1 MGKGDKKSRKG
12 KIKMASFGVSRPRDK
27 KPSITVSTEKKVK
40 AEKVE
45 APKKVAAKKEAAPNP
60 KNRSKTKRMISQRID
75 EPFFGTYC
83 KVC

>member
-27 KPSITVSTEKKVK
+27 KPSIPVSTEKKVK

-45 APKKVAAKKEAAPNP
+45 APKNVAAPKKVAAKKEAAP
-60 KNRSKTKRMISQRID
+60 KKAAAKKTAKKED
-75 EPFFGTYC
+75 
-83 KVC
+83 

>member
-27 KPSITVSTEKKVK
+27 KPSIPVSTEKKVK

-45 APKKVAAKKEAAPNP
+45 APKKAAAKKEAAP
-60 KNRSKTKRMISQRID
+60 KKAAAKKTAKKED
-75 EPFFGTYC
+75 
-83 KVC
+83 

>member
-40 AEKVE
+40 AEKVDSVS
-45 APKKVAAKKEAAPNP
+45 KVVLGYLTEK
-60 KNRSKTKRMISQRID
+60 SLIIQ
-75 EPFFGTYC
+75 
-83 KVC
+83 

>member
-27 KPSITVSTEKKVK
+27 KPATPVATVKKVK

-45 APKKVAAKKEAAPNP
+45 APKKAAAKKEAAP
-60 KNRSKTKRMISQRID
+60 KKAAAKKTAKKED
-75 EPFFGTYC
+75 
-83 KVC
+83 

>member
-45 APKKVAAKKEAAPNP
+45 APKKVAAKKEAAP
-60 KNRSKTKRMISQRID
+60 KKAAAKKTAKKKD
-75 EPFFGTYC
+75 
-83 KVC
+83 

>member
-27 KPSITVSTEKKVK
+27 KPSIPVSTEKKVK

-45 APKKVAAKKEAAPNP
+45 APKKVAAKKEAAP
-60 KNRSKTKRMISQRID
+60 KKTAAKKTAKKED
-75 EPFFGTYC
+75 
-83 KVC
+83 

>member
-45 APKKVAAKKEAAPNP
+45 APKKVAPKKVAAKKEAAP
-60 KNRSKTKRMISQRID
+60 KKAAAKKTAKKED
-75 EPFFGTYC
+75 
-83 KVC
+83 